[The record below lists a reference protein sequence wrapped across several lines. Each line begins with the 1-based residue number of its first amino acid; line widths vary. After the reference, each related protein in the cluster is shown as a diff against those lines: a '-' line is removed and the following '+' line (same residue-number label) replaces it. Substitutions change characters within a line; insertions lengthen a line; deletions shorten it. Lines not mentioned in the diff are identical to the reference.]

1 MTVREKISQMQHP
14 TFLPRADGEIPSYLQ
29 EWCNEEGIG
38 MLLIRELNS
47 VEAAANTM
55 NIIQEY
61 AEGSRLG
68 VPVLVSM
75 DSVHGLSYV
84 SGSTVTPHNLALAAT
99 RDEELVTK
107 LAEIAREEHLAVGV
121 RMALSP
127 DADLITDPRWGRNQE
142 CYSEDT
148 DVVQSLI
155 VAAVQAL
162 QGGSEQTEDSV
173 IATVK
178 HFPGSGG
185 QTDGVDGTPLTI
197 QEDSI
202 DLHLAGFRAAIEA
215 GVAAVMPYGYSTV
228 PTWAATRWRIPRTS
242 PPP

>member
-1 MTVREKISQMQHP
+1 MLTKNVWRRALSLAAAAVLAGTMTAGASLAEAQRYEQPALNPHVKSIIEADGYQFIDLNGNGELDVYEDWRLDADTRADDLVSQMTVREKIAQMQHP

-38 MLLIRELNS
+38 MLLIRELSS
-47 VEAAANTM
+47 VEAAATTM

-121 RMALSP
+121 L
-127 DADLITDPRWGRNQE
+127 
-142 CYSEDT
+142 
-148 DVVQSLI
+148 SLI
-155 VAAVQAL
+155 H
-162 QGGSEQTEDSV
+162 
-173 IATVK
+173 I
-178 HFPGSGG
+178 
-185 QTDGVDGTPLTI
+185 
-197 QEDSI
+197 
-202 DLHLAGFRAAIEA
+202 
-215 GVAAVMPYGYSTV
+215 
-228 PTWAATRWRIPRTS
+228 
-242 PPP
+242 